1 LGGDD
6 DAMDPKL
13 MRLYLDN
20 TNNNDAGDDDDAKE
34 TKKGPIPDA
43 ALLSDHDVKN
53 DDIIILEVDEV

>member
-6 DAMDPKL
+6 AFDPKL
-13 MRLYLDN
+13 MRLYIDN
-20 TNNNDAGDDDDAKE
+20 TDNDAGDADEGKE